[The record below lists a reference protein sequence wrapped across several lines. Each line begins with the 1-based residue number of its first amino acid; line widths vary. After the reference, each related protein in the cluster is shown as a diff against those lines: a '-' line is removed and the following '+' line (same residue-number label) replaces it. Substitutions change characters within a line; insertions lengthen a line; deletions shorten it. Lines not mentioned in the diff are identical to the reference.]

1 MRMSKTLESNQTC
14 IIFGSFKFLLEL
26 KNNGYDVVCSW
37 IGTSFVSH
45 SKNNESGRICN
56 YLSSLNE
63 HNTIEP
69 ISKKETSQFVEEED
83 SDFVTR
89 VINIPK
95 VRFDF
100 FQMKLKIWN
109 KL

>member
-1 MRMSKTLESNQTC
+1 
-14 IIFGSFKFLLEL
+14 
-26 KNNGYDVVCSW
+26 
-37 IGTSFVSH
+37 
-45 SKNNESGRICN
+45 
-56 YLSSLNE
+56 LNE

-100 FQMKLKIWN
+100 FQMKLKI
-109 KL
+109 